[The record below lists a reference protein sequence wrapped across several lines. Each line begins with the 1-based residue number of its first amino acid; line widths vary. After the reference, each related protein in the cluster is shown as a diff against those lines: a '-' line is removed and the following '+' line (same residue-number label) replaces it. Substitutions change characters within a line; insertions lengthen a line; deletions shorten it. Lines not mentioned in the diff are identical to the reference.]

1 MKLSKAQLKALEAV
15 AIFDDRLRFNIK
27 RNLLGVGIFEDVAE
41 RGLIYLI
48 PMGNSQRMELTP
60 EGRKALE
67 EARNGKSH

>member
-1 MKLSKAQLKALEAV
+1 MKLSKAQVKALQAV

-60 EGRKALE
+60 AGRKALE
-67 EARNGKSH
+67 ECRETEK